1 MQINDELVAKLA
13 NLAKL
18 EFDPTETEAIKTD
31 LAQIIG
37 FFEQI
42 NVIDTEGVE
51 PLVYLNDAT
60 NTLRPDVATQL
71 LTREQAL
78 QNAPLR
84 DDAHILVP
92 KVIKKGG

>member
-1 MQINDELVAKLA
+1 MQINDKLVTKLA

-18 EFDPTETEAIKTD
+18 EFDPAETEAIKAD

-42 NVIDTEGVE
+42 NAIDTEGVE

-60 NTLRPDVATQL
+60 NTLRPDVSVQL
-71 LTREQAL
+71 LSREQAL

-84 DDAHILVP
+84 DDTYILVP

>member
-1 MQINDELVAKLA
+1 MAKLA

-18 EFDPTETEAIKTD
+18 EFDAAETEAIKTD

-42 NVIDTEGVE
+42 NAIDTEGVE
-51 PLVYLNDAT
+51 PLAYLNDAT
-60 NTLRPDVATQL
+60 NTLRPDIAAQL

-84 DDAHILVP
+84 DDAYILVP